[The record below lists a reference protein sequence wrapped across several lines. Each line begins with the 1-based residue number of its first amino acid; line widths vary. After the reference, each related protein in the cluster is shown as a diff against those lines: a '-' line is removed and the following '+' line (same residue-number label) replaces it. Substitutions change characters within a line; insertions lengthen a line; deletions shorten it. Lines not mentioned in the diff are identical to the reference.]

1 MFWAFLQGASELLRE
16 EYERREEEFLAPYAT
31 KSSQSRGR
39 RYPEPKHPHRTD
51 FQRDRDRIVHSTAFR
66 RLEYKTQ
73 VFVNHEGDHY
83 RTRLTH
89 TLEVAI
95 IARSIARSLL
105 ANEDLTE
112 AIALAH
118 DLGHTPFGHAG
129 EEALNDL
136 LKDSGGFEHNSQCI
150 RVVDLLE
157 TRYPDFPGLNL
168 TFELREGILKHH
180 SHYDKPRVPPE
191 FQNGPNPSLEC
202 QIVNVADEIA
212 YNCHDVD
219 DGLSSGV
226 LNEAQLAEIAIWRV
240 HFDDVMRNHPELDEH
255 MRRHLIVR
263 LLINELVTDLI
274 ENTSRNIARV
284 TPQNPDQIRSCD
296 EFLVGFSDRIV
307 ERNSQLKLFLFKNMY
322 RHYRMV
328 RMSEK
333 ARMIIHELY
342 NAYMSNID
350 VLPAHVK
357 GRMDQEPRHVVIA
370 DYIAGMTDR
379 FAAAE
384 YKKLIDPF
392 ERV

>member
-1 MFWAFLQGASELLRE
+1 MLRE
-16 EYERREEEFLAPYAT
+16 DYEQREMQFLAPYAM
-31 KSSQSRGR
+31 KSCETRGR
-39 RYPEPKHPHRTD
+39 RFPEPKHPYRTE

-95 IARSIARSLL
+95 IARSIARSLCL
-105 ANEDLTE
+105 NEDLTE

-118 DLGHTPFGHAG
+118 DLGHTPFGHSG
-129 EEALNDL
+129 EEALNEL
-136 LKDSGGFEHNSQCI
+136 LKDQGGFEHNRQCI
-150 RVVDLLE
+150 RVVDILE
-157 TRYPDFPGLNL
+157 NHYPEFPGLNL
-168 TFELREGILKHH
+168 TQEVREGILKHH
-180 SHYDKPRVPPE
+180 SDYDNPQLDWELGLDGK
-191 FQNGPNPSLEC
+191 PSLEC
-202 QIVNVADEIA
+202 QIVNLADEIA

-226 LNEAQLAEIAIWRV
+226 LSEGQLLDIDLWRER
-240 HFDDVMRNHPELDEH
+240 FISINKNYPQADET
-255 MRRHLIVR
+255 MRRHTMIR
-263 LLINELVTDLI
+263 YLINFLVTDLTNQSEKEI
-274 ENTSRNIARV
+274 ASEKLTSPEEVRKCSRSLIA
-284 TPQNPDQIRSCD
+284 
-296 EFLVGFSDRIV
+296 FS
-307 ERNSQLKLFLFKNMY
+307 EQTAKQSGQLKLFLYQNMY
-322 RHYRMV
+322 RNYRMV

-333 ARMIIHELY
+333 AKRIISELY
-342 NAYMSNID
+342 SAYMANID
-350 VLPAHVK
+350 VLPEHVK
-357 GRMDQEPRHVVIA
+357 KRMDNGLRHVVVA

>member
-1 MFWAFLQGASELLRE
+1 VFRE
-16 EYERREEEFLAPYAT
+16 QLEKWEKEHLAPYAA
-31 KSSQSRGR
+31 KSSETRGR
-39 RYPEPKHPHRTD
+39 RYPEPKHPYRTD

-89 TLEVAI
+89 TLEVAN
-95 IARSIARSLL
+95 IARSIARSLG

-118 DLGHTPFGHAG
+118 DLGHTPFGHSG
-129 EEALNDL
+129 EDALNEL
-136 LKDSGGFEHNSQCI
+136 LKDIGGFEHNSQCI
-150 RVVDLLE
+150 RVVELLE
-157 TRYPDFPGLNL
+157 KRYPDFPGLNL

-180 SHYDKPRVPPE
+180 SHYDNPLLHGD
-191 FQNGPNPSLEC
+191 FADSPNPSLEC

-219 DGLSSGV
+219 DGLASSV
-226 LNEAQLAEIAIWRV
+226 LTENQMDEIDLWREQVAIINARHPDADEHLRRHMMV
-240 HFDDVMRNHPELDEH
+240 RFLIDFLVTSLIKQSTEIISKENPGSIDDVRSNGTFM
-255 MRRHLIVR
+255 VR
-263 LLINELVTDLI
+263 FPDRVAEQN
-274 ENTSRNIARV
+274 SRLKI
-284 TPQNPDQIRSCD
+284 
-296 EFLVGFSDRIV
+296 FLYR
-307 ERNSQLKLFLFKNMY
+307 NMY
-322 RHYRMV
+322 SHHRME

-333 ARMIIHELY
+333 AKLIIHKLFEV
-342 NAYMSNID
+342 YMRNID
-350 VLPAHVK
+350 VLPLHIK
-357 GRMDQEPRHVVIA
+357 SRMEEESRHTVVA